1 MRLTIRTKVV
11 LLSIIPVLL
20 LAALLSGLAVV
31 ILHRAT
37 EAQVKDTREMLIAN
51 RRASLENLVQVAQ
64 SVIAP
69 IYAAS
74 AQDDT
79 DARDQ
84 AVAIL
89 RKMVFGKDGYFFGYD
104 SNSVRIFWADKDVK
118 IGENFRDM
126 RDANGLYAINELVR
140 AAKDDTHFV
149 GYSFPTPGSD
159 KSVPKIGYTLYLAKW
174 DMAFGTSVNMDD
186 IEQEVQLLAASS
198 TARSTMLIELMLG
211 VGVGLFLVI
220 ALVAAWTARTLVQ
233 PLHLVRSQLDEIAS
247 GDGDLTK
254 RLPVSSDDELGALSE
269 SFNRFVGKIHS
280 LVSHVIEMT
289 ARLNQLVGAVADQA
303 ARSEDATDKQRHET
317 DQVAAAINQM
327 SAAAHE
333 VARNAQGA
341 ATAASQ
347 ADTEGIVATQIVSN
361 SVQSIH
367 ALVSDL
373 RHSEGALNQLQNDV
387 HSIVSVLSVIRSIA
401 EQTNLL
407 ALNAAIEAARAGEA
421 GRGFAVV
428 ADEVRA
434 LANKTQRSTQEIQ
447 GMIERLQQG
456 TANTVTAMRRS
467 SEAGSNTSDAA
478 GRATV
483 SLNAIADLISTI
495 SLMNTQI
502 ASAAEEQTA
511 VSEEVNR
518 SVHQIAVVVENVAQE
533 TRQGAETA
541 RSLASLCESLNAMVR
556 QFKV

>member
-11 LLSIIPVLL
+11 LLSVTPVLL
-20 LAALLSGLAVV
+20 LAALLSALAVV
-31 ILHRAT
+31 LLQRAT

-51 RRASLENLVQVAQ
+51 RRASLENLVQLAQ
-64 SVIAP
+64 SVITP
-69 IYAAS
+69 LYVTS
-74 AQDDT
+74 AEGDT
-79 DARDQ
+79 HARDQ

-89 RKMVFGKDGYFFGYD
+89 RKMSFGKEGYFYGYD
-104 SNSVRIFWADKDVK
+104 SNSVRIFWADKDAK
-118 IGENFRDM
+118 IGGSFRDV
-126 RDANGLYAINELVR
+126 RDANGVYAINELVH
-140 AAKDDTHFV
+140 AAKDGSHFV
-149 GYSFPTPGSD
+149 EYSFPTPGSD
-159 KSVPKIGYTLYLAKW
+159 KSVPKIGYAFYLAKW
-174 DMAFGTSVNMDD
+174 DMAYGTSVNMDD
-186 IEQEVQLLAASS
+186 IEQEVQLLAGSS
-198 TARSTMLIELMLG
+198 NARSAMLIELMLG
-211 VGVGLFLVI
+211 LGVGLFLIISVI
-220 ALVAAWTARTLVQ
+220 AAWTARTLVQ
-233 PLHLVRSQLDEIAS
+233 PLHLIKIQLDEIAS

-254 RLPVSSDDELGALSE
+254 RLPVAGDDELGALAE

-280 LVSHVIEMT
+280 LVAHVIEMT
-289 ARLNQLVGAVADQA
+289 AQLNRLVGEVADQA

-333 VARNAQGA
+333 VAQNAQGA
-341 ATAASQ
+341 AMAANQ
-347 ADTEGIVATQIVSN
+347 ADSEGKVATDIVSH

-434 LANKTQRSTQEIQ
+434 LASKTQRSTQEIQ
-447 GMIERLQQG
+447 GMIDRLQQG
-456 TANTVTAMRRS
+456 TANTVSAMRRS
-467 SEAGSNTSDAA
+467 SEAGSSTSEAA

-483 SLNAIADLISTI
+483 SLNAIAELISTI
-495 SLMNTQI
+495 NLMNTQI
-502 ASAAEEQTA
+502 ASAAEQQTA

-518 SVHQIAVVVENVAQE
+518 SVQQIAVVVESVAEE

-541 RSLASLCESLNAMVR
+541 RSLASLSENLNAMVR